1 MHELITA
8 TVEVVKEP
16 DSLPVWAYLV
26 ALMIVVGVP
35 ALVGLLAQHPL
46 KRGVDTIASDAKEAR
61 DQTAN
66 THDTNLR
73 DDLDEVKGIVIGM
86 ARRFDRMERWMTDLV
101 AADEDTSRTMDRRR
115 EAVDRALTEERE
127 QRAAEMAT
135 LRQEIRAAVAQHVTD
150 CPLRHDT

>member
-46 KRGVDTIASDAKEAR
+46 KRRVDTIASDAKEAR